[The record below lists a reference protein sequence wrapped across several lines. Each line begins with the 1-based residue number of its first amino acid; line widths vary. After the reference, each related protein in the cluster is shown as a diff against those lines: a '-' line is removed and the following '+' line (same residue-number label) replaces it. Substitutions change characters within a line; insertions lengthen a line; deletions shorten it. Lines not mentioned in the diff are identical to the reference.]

1 MQSEFF
7 VWQPECLFSLAALSL
22 RAPGP
27 GRAVCGT
34 MKRLIQK
41 PLMYAVFAK
50 YVVLLFLSTDNSFS
64 IFSRFCP
71 VRSLNNGLGRQS
83 RSRSGCAR

>member
-34 MKRLIQK
+34 MKRLIQT
-41 PLMYAVFAK
+41 P
-50 YVVLLFLSTDNSFS
+50 YVRSICKVCGVAFSVYRQFFFHFLSYL
-64 IFSRFCP
+64 P
-71 VRSLNNGLGRQS
+71 RSLSEQWTWQAKPSTFRM
-83 RSRSGCAR
+83 R